1 MTDFGKGASL
11 RVRKTVKRK
20 KEKKMDYQEIAVELY
35 EIAINETNEKI
46 VEQASALL
54 DVICDEKGIT
64 I

>member
-1 MTDFGKGASL
+1 MTDFGKGTRV

>member
-1 MTDFGKGASL
+1 
-11 RVRKTVKRK
+11 
-20 KEKKMDYQEIAVELY
+20 MDYQEIAVELY

>member
-1 MTDFGKGASL
+1 LTDFGKGASL

-46 VEQASALL
+46 VEHASALL

>member
-35 EIAINETNEKI
+35 EIAINETNDKI